1 MSDMQHFCP
10 IAPGAAMDVKMDT
23 KQRRDDPRVARTRA
37 RALETTLELA
47 AESGLH
53 ACTFEAVSERSGIAR
68 STLYRHWSN
77 QSELVTDAL
86 VSQDHE
92 GEHVIHDTGNL
103 RDDMLIQ
110 MLGLRRELESSTWGA
125 MVPQLVAA
133 ASTDPDLSDILRKG
147 SDHYLSIDAEIIE
160 RAQERG
166 EVATDIDATHA
177 ALLFS
182 APIFYKYFM
191 ARHPVDGKWITSH
204 VDAIVGLLLQHH

>member
-1 MSDMQHFCP
+1 MT
-10 IAPGAAMDVKMDT
+10 DT

-37 RALETTLELA
+37 RALEATLELA

-53 ACTFEAVSERSGIAR
+53 ACTFDAVSERSGIAR

-86 VSQDHE
+86 ESQDVD
-92 GEHVIHDTGNL
+92 EHVAPDTGSL
-103 RDDMLIQ
+103 RDDMLIHI
-110 MLGLRRELESSTWGA
+110 LGLGRDLEGSTWGA

-133 ASTDPDLSDILRKG
+133 ASTDPDMSDILRKG

-160 RAQERG
+160 RARERG
-166 EVATDIDATHA
+166 EVASDIDSTHA

-182 APIFYKYFM
+182 APIFYRYFI
-191 ARHPVDGKWITSH
+191 ARHPVDGRWITSH
-204 VDAIVGLLLQHH
+204 VDAIVGLLRQH